1 MRAWNARATR
11 MTPDQVADAQ
21 RRAREWDAAHPREPY
36 CPPRPTSGRMGVYT
50 RIVIDKRAL
59 EVCRICESR
68 FSG

>member
-1 MRAWNARATR
+1 
-11 MTPDQVADAQ
+11 MTPSQIAVAQ
-21 RRAREWDAAHPREPY
+21 RLARVWDAAHPREPY
-36 CPPRPTSGRMGVYT
+36 CTPLPASGRMGVYT